1 MVYHVGRP
9 AIFEGNRFLPLT
21 GMPILKIA
29 RIRVL
34 LAVWL
39 PEPFTVAATI
49 AKSFTI
55 GGRSSMLTCC
65 ASVWGSVTLI
75 FLTPNGCER
84 RVKGC
89 RGAASNAR
97 PAHRHPQTAGRHG
110 RS

>member
-1 MVYHVGRP
+1 MVYQVGRP

-34 LAVWL
+34 FAVWL

-55 GGRSSMLTCC
+55 AGRSSIPACC
-65 ASVWGSVTLI
+65 ESVWGSITLI
-75 FLTPNGCER
+75 VLTPNGYER

-89 RGAASNAR
+89 RGAAGKAR
-97 PAHRHPQTAGRHG
+97 PAHR
-110 RS
+110 